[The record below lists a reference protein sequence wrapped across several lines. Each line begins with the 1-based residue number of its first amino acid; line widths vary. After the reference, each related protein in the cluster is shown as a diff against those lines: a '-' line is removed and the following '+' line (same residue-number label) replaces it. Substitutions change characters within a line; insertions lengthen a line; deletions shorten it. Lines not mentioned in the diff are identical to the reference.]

1 MLVAQSHCNGNDLPC
16 VRSLRKDSVVLKA
29 LNFFRPVGKVNG
41 KLARRKNTAGKV
53 LPDFLRH
60 ERNNRSHNFYTGVD
74 CVEQYPVCKGLV
86 LFIAGFPEA
95 AAVGSDV
102 PVGDIV
108 NKNFKFLDD
117 VVCLEVFH
125 LSGCF
130 SDELVRSC
138 NKPAVGNGHCAL
150 IGSIALKVRLVNS
163 CIGFKEGV
171 GVPERKELSS
181 CLVSEVKAEA
191 DIVRN
196 GCAGI
201 HISDSIGADFFRS
214 LVKADHEAGLGEL

>member
-29 LNFFRPVGKVNG
+29 LNFFRPIGKVNG

-117 VVCLEVFH
+117 IVCFEVVH
-125 LSGCF
+125 LSCGF

-138 NKPAVGNGHCAL
+138 NKPTVGNGHCAL
-150 IGSIALKVRLVNS
+150 VGSISLKVRLVNS
-163 CIGFKEGV
+163 CVGFKESV
-171 GVPERKELSS
+171 GIPERKELSS
-181 CLVSEVKAEA
+181 GLVSEVESEA

-214 LVKADHEAGLGEL
+214 LVKADHEAGFGEL